1 MSPSTGEELA
11 LIRHRWR
18 SHIKN
23 AVDEAALLALVNTY
37 LKEWTWSERF
47 RLPRDAWP
55 GRIDGAKSLSE
66 WTFRLAELHREFQG
80 APWAMV
86 EGLENLLLFFTHASV
101 RMAQLARPK
110 AGSEDEELER

>member
-1 MSPSTGEELA
+1 M
-11 LIRHRWR
+11 
-18 SHIKN
+18 
-23 AVDEAALLALVNTY
+23 DEADLLALVNRY
-37 LKEWTWSERF
+37 LKEWTWAEKL

-66 WTFRLAELHREFQG
+66 WTFRLAELHREFQD
-80 APWAMV
+80 APWPMV

-110 AGSEDEELER
+110 AGSGEEELES